1 MRSSA
6 AERPARRA
14 ARFAFSDP
22 MAADPNSKRL
32 LTHTEGSLFV
42 EYIVVATVAI
52 ALALALARLGPS
64 VVRGYAQQ
72 QQNLY
77 RSNP

>member
-1 MRSSA
+1 MA
-6 AERPARRA
+6 P
-14 ARFAFSDP
+14 FAFSDA
-22 MAADPNSKRL
+22 MAADPNSKSL
-32 LTHTEGSLFV
+32 LAHTEGSIFV

-52 ALALALARLGPS
+52 GVALALARVGPR
-64 VVRGYAQQ
+64 VLREYAEE

>member
-1 MRSSA
+1 
-6 AERPARRA
+6 
-14 ARFAFSDP
+14 
-22 MAADPNSKRL
+22 MAADPNSKSL
-32 LTHTEGSLFV
+32 LAHTEGSIFV

-52 ALALALARLGPS
+52 GVALALARVGPS

-77 RSNP
+77 RSTP